1 MCACCAAN
9 WATLDMSR
17 RPARMNNKQSFVTF
31 VIVIDNNIVIVINV
45 ILAVPSTEA
54 IVPYSYYYS
63 LWCY

>member
-1 MCACCAAN
+1 
-9 WATLDMSR
+9 
-17 RPARMNNKQSFVTF
+17 MNNKQSFVTF

-54 IVPYSYYYS
+54 IVPYSSYYS